1 MAIPTIRRPDEGKWE
16 VEATKKGMGTL
27 TGLDP
32 EMMKA
37 LAAERERQGVAGEP
51 PPTMRPPTGQDER
64 FRFAQGMSLD
74 PRVRAAMLLKKKLQ
88 QALGG
93 GPQTAEPPRR
103 MT

>member
-1 MAIPTIRRPDEGKWE
+1 MAIPTIRRPAEDKWE
-16 VEATKKGMGTL
+16 VEAEKKGMGTL

-37 LAAERERQGVAGEP
+37 LAAERQRQGVTGSA

-64 FRFAQGMSLD
+64 FRFSQGGSLD

-88 QALGG
+88 QSLEG
-93 GPQTAEPPRR
+93 GPLTAEPPRR

>member
-1 MAIPTIRRPDEGKWE
+1 MAIPVIRRPEEDKWE
-16 VEATKKGMGTL
+16 VEAEKKGFGTL

-37 LAAERERQGVAGEP
+37 LAAERQRKGVADSP
-51 PPTMRPPTGQDER
+51 PPTMRPPTGQDDR
-64 FRFAQGMSLD
+64 FRFSEGNTLD
-74 PRVRAAMLLKKKLQ
+74 PRIRAAQLLKKRLQ
-88 QALGG
+88 QSLGS